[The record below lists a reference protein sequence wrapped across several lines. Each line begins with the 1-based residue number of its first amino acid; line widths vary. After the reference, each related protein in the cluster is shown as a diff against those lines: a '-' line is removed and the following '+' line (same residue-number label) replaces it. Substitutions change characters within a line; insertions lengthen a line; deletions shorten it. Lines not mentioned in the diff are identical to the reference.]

1 MCERGDDG
9 GTRSVCVCVYVQE
22 GLCVFVVKT
31 VYMLLVPFIL

>member
-1 MCERGDDG
+1 MKGEMMEEQG
-9 GTRSVCVCVYVQE
+9 VCVCVYVQE